1 MICGMIQALIVPG
14 NIPCNVFRSPISH
27 IQSQWWVYPCVSP
40 CCFPTPL
47 WRMSCQRA
55 AGLAQC
61 TLLDRAVSDWCWTE
75 SSASCDW
82 HCTDAVAIACRSEK
96 PYKTMVE
103 NYIVSLVSSTS
114 FVQLRLPSN
123 DPAKFE
129 EFQDAITIGDLPQ
142 CRGRVFLLGEPAW
155 EPNGRFGESKSW
167 TIMILYIYI

>member
-1 MICGMIQALIVPG
+1 
-14 NIPCNVFRSPISH
+14 
-27 IQSQWWVYPCVSP
+27 
-40 CCFPTPL
+40 
-47 WRMSCQRA
+47 
-55 AGLAQC
+55 
-61 TLLDRAVSDWCWTE
+61 
-75 SSASCDW
+75 
-82 HCTDAVAIACRSEK
+82 
-96 PYKTMVE
+96 MVE

-167 TIMILYIYI
+167 TIMILYIYIICI